1 VRNSL
6 LSAKEETWAL
16 FRVLRAHPAL
26 EIDMANSQLT
36 GAEESLF
43 IESDAVTPIG
53 KIAVVDGIVY
63 PVIT

>member
-1 VRNSL
+1 M
-6 LSAKEETWAL
+6 